1 MTSPITPSNGSGR
14 ALSLTTSARVLKTP
28 LTDEKIWKRLKEA
41 GFDEESVKRRDKAA
55 LIAYISNLEAE
66 MFDLQY
72 HMGLLIMEK
81 KEWTSKY
88 DQMKSSAE
96 TADLMRRRDQASHLS
111 ALAEARKQEESLK
124 KALGVEKECISSMEK
139 ALHEMRAESAE
150 TKVAADSKLSEAR
163 DMVQDAQKKFLD
175 AEAKLHAA
183 EALQAEASRY
193 HRAAERK
200 LQEVEAR
207 EADLSRRM
215 TAFKTDCD
223 AKEKEIGLER
233 QSLSERRKVLQQE
246 QESLL
251 DGQALLNQREDY
263 VANKSQELNQLEKML
278 EVSKENI
285 EKELRALNDEKSKLE
300 LTIASLSQREEAVI
314 EREAQ
319 LSKREQELLV
329 FQEKLASKESVE
341 IQKVTASHENIL
353 RTRNSEFEA
362 ELDKKRKLVEDE
374 IEAKRRAW
382 ELREVDLKQREDLV
396 LEKEHDLEVQSRAL
410 VDKEKDVTDKVNFLD
425 DKERSLNVVEKDIE
439 LRRALLLQEREEI
452 NKTKLDL
459 QKSLD
464 SLEDKRKQ
472 VDCAKEK
479 LLTMTSETNEY
490 AALEMKLKEEVDTL
504 RAQKLELV
512 AEEDRL
518 KNEKGKFE
526 TEWELIDEKR
536 EELRKEAE
544 RVAEEREAV
553 SRLLKEERDSL
564 RLEKKEIRDQHKKD
578 VESLNRER
586 EDFMNKMEQERSE
599 WFNRIQKEHS
609 DFLLGIEM
617 QKRELESS
625 IDKRREEI
633 ESYLRD
639 KEKAFELE
647 KKSELQHIDSLREK
661 AEKELEQVTLEMK
674 KLDAERMEINLDHE
688 RRDGEW
694 AMLNKSIEEL
704 KGQTQKLEKQ
714 RQLLH
719 GEREEIYVQIEQL
732 KKLDNLKLALDDME
746 MEEMQ
751 LSNMES
757 SRQKISTIRRLKQ
770 QTTVQD
776 TDLASYGKVDAA
788 SNVGGL
794 NSPTPKTSV
803 APSPNSARFSWIK
816 RCTEL
821 VFKNSP
827 EKPSSKSEE
836 SGMSGHEDTSLTD
849 GKLDSS
855 NGYCE
860 KKLKSVQISDK
871 SQPIRYAYG
880 EPKVILEVPPKGD
893 ISKESCGVEY
903 DIMEVANERLTFP
916 ISDLAP
922 QAERKRRVDHS
933 SLDNSVDS
941 QHGEGQRNK
950 RRRQEEN
957 ASAIL
962 PEDTVN
968 DSVTSTQEA
977 VCKDQHAAEEADVVI
992 MDKIIKVSEVTCEIT
1007 STDTFAYQEKSV
1019 QLQSSEKTSHHN
1031 TGKDKEVSEV
1041 LKE

>member
-1 MTSPITPSNGSGR
+1 MASPVTPSNGSVR
-14 ALSLTTSARVLKTP
+14 ALSLTSSARVLKTP

-55 LIAYISNLEAE
+55 LIAYIANLEAE

-96 TADLMRRRDQASHLS
+96 TADLMRRHDQASHLS
-111 ALAEARKQEESLK
+111 ALAEARKREESLK
-124 KALGVEKECISSMEK
+124 KALGVKKECISSMEK
-139 ALHEMRAESAE
+139 ALHEMRTESAE
-150 TKVAADSKLSEAR
+150 TKVAADSKLAEAR

-215 TAFKTDCD
+215 KAFKTDCD

-233 QSLSERRKVLQQE
+233 QSLSERRKE
-246 QESLL
+246 
-251 DGQALLNQREDY
+251 
-263 VANKSQELNQLEKML
+263 L

-285 EKELRALNDEKSKLE
+285 EKERRALNYEKSKLE
-300 LTIASLSQREEAVI
+300 LTIASLSQREE
-314 EREAQ
+314 
-319 LSKREQELLV
+319 
-329 FQEKLASKESVE
+329 
-341 IQKVTASHENIL
+341 
-353 RTRNSEFEA
+353 
-362 ELDKKRKLVEDE
+362 
-374 IEAKRRAW
+374 
-382 ELREVDLKQREDLV
+382 
-396 LEKEHDLEVQSRAL
+396 
-410 VDKEKDVTDKVNFLD
+410 
-425 DKERSLNVVEKDIE
+425 
-439 LRRALLLQEREEI
+439 
-452 NKTKLDL
+452 
-459 QKSLD
+459 
-464 SLEDKRKQ
+464 
-472 VDCAKEK
+472 
-479 LLTMTSETNEY
+479 
-490 AALEMKLKEEVDTL
+490 
-504 RAQKLELV
+504 KLELV

-564 RLEKKEIRDQHKKD
+564 RLEKKEIRDQHKRD
-578 VESLNRER
+578 VESLNHER

-633 ESYLRD
+633 ESHLRD

-647 KKSELQHIDSLREK
+647 KKSELQHIASLREK
-661 AEKELEQVTLEMK
+661 AEKELEQATLEMK
-674 KLDAERMEINLDHE
+674 KLEAERMEINLDRE

-746 MEEMQ
+746 VEEMQ

-776 TDLASYGKVDAA
+776 TDLASNGKLDAA

-794 NSPTPKTSV
+794 NSPTSKTSV

-827 EKPSSKSEE
+827 EKPLSNSQG
-836 SGMSGHEDTSLTD
+836 SGMSDHEDTSLTA

-855 NGYCE
+855 NGYCR
-860 KKLKSVQISDK
+860 KKLKSVQSFDK
-871 SQPIRYAYG
+871 SQPIRYVYG

-893 ISKESCGVEY
+893 ISKEACHVEY
-903 DIMEVANERLTFP
+903 DVMEAANERLTFP
-916 ISDLAP
+916 ISELAP
-922 QAERKRRVDHS
+922 QAEMKQVVDNS
-933 SLDNSVDS
+933 SLDDSVDS
-941 QHGEGQRNK
+941 HNGKGQSNK
-950 RRRQEEN
+950 RKRQEE
-957 ASAIL
+957 
-962 PEDTVN
+962 DTIN

-977 VCKDQHAAEEADVVI
+977 VYKDQHATEEADVVI
-992 MDKIIKVSEVTCEIT
+992 IDKIIKVSEVACEIT
-1007 STDTFAYQEKSV
+1007 VPDTSAHQEKPV
-1019 QLQSSEKTSHHN
+1019 QLQSSEKTSHLN
-1031 TGKDKEVSEV
+1031 ISKDEVSEV

>member
-1 MTSPITPSNGSGR
+1 MASPVTPSNGSVR
-14 ALSLTTSARVLKTP
+14 ALSLTSSARVLKTP

-55 LIAYISNLEAE
+55 LIAYIANLEAE

-96 TADLMRRRDQASHLS
+96 TADLMRRHDQASHLS
-111 ALAEARKQEESLK
+111 ALAEARKREESLK
-124 KALGVEKECISSMEK
+124 KALGVKKECISSMEK
-139 ALHEMRAESAE
+139 ALHEMRTESAE
-150 TKVAADSKLSEAR
+150 TKVAADSKLAEAR

-215 TAFKTDCD
+215 KAFKTDCD

-233 QSLSERRKVLQQE
+233 QSLSERRKVLQKE

-251 DGQALLNQREDY
+251 DGQALLSQREDY
-263 VANKSQELNQLEKML
+263 IGSKSQELNQHEKEL

-285 EKELRALNDEKSKLE
+285 EKERRALNDEKSKLE

-314 EREAQ
+314 EREAL

-341 IQKVTASHENIL
+341 TQKIIANHDNVL

-362 ELDKKRKLVEDE
+362 ELDKKCKLVEDE
-374 IEAKRRAW
+374 IEAKKRAW
-382 ELREVDLKQREDLV
+382 ELREFDLKQREDIV

-410 VDKEKDVTDKVNFLD
+410 VDKEKDVTDKINFLD
-425 DKERSLNVVEKDIE
+425 DKERSLNVAEKDIE

-464 SLEDKRKQ
+464 SLEDKKKQ

-479 LLTMTSETNEY
+479 LQTMTSETNEF

-564 RLEKKEIRDQHKKD
+564 RLEKKEIRDQHKRD
-578 VESLNRER
+578 VESLNHER

-633 ESYLRD
+633 ESHLRD

-647 KKSELQHIDSLREK
+647 KKSELQHIASLREK
-661 AEKELEQVTLEMK
+661 AEKELEQATLEMK
-674 KLDAERMEINLDHE
+674 KLEAERMEINLDRE

-746 MEEMQ
+746 VEEMQ

-770 QTTVQD
+770 QATVQD
-776 TDLASYGKVDAA
+776 TDLASYGKLDAA

-794 NSPTPKTSV
+794 NSPTSKTSV

-827 EKPSSKSEE
+827 EKPLSNSQG
-836 SGMSGHEDTSLTD
+836 SGMSGHEDTSLTA

-855 NGYCE
+855 NGYCR
-860 KKLKSVQISDK
+860 KKLKSVQSFDK
-871 SQPIRYAYG
+871 SQPIRYVYG

-893 ISKESCGVEY
+893 ISKEACHVEY
-903 DIMEVANERLTFP
+903 DVMEAANERLTFP
-916 ISDLAP
+916 ISELAL
-922 QAERKRRVDHS
+922 QAEMKQVVDNS
-933 SLDNSVDS
+933 SLDDSVDS
-941 QHGEGQRNK
+941 HNGKGQSNK
-950 RRRQEEN
+950 RKRQEE
-957 ASAIL
+957 
-962 PEDTVN
+962 DTINV
-968 DSVTSTQEA
+968 SVTSTQEA
-977 VCKDQHAAEEADVVI
+977 VYKDQHATEEGDVVI
-992 MDKIIKVSEVTCEIT
+992 IDKIIKVSEVACEIT
-1007 STDTFAYQEKSV
+1007 VPDTSAHQEKPV
-1019 QLQSSEKTSHHN
+1019 QLQSSEKTSHLN
-1031 TGKDKEVSEV
+1031 IGKDKEVSEV